1 MIQIGQGLFL
11 KIKKEVY
18 FRMKNDYNEIYK
30 YEVFND
36 GYDIYKDNALLISQR
51 EPYGKPIDNQLTF
64 EENCLMQL
72 ENITNEEQISDEMS
86 LEDKVEML
94 TQTIQELLTTVIPSL
109 TINDKVDEIE
119 ETEENSY
126 TDEDDEDAYVDEEV
140 E

>member
-1 MIQIGQGLFL
+1 
-11 KIKKEVY
+11 
-18 FRMKNDYNEIYK
+18 MKNDYNGIYE

-36 GYDIYKDNALLISQR
+36 GYDIYKDNVLLISQR

-109 TINDKVDEIE
+109 AINDKVEEIE
-119 ETEENSY
+119 ETEDYSGNE
-126 TDEDDEDAYVDEEV
+126 EDYEDTYVDEEV

>member
-1 MIQIGQGLFL
+1 
-11 KIKKEVY
+11 
-18 FRMKNDYNEIYK
+18 MKNDYNGIYE

-36 GYDIYKDNALLISQR
+36 GYDIYKDNVLLISQR

-109 TINDKVDEIE
+109 TINDKVEEIE
-119 ETEENSY
+119 ETEDYSGNEEY
-126 TDEDDEDAYVDEEV
+126 EEDTGVDEEV
-140 E
+140 EQ

>member
-1 MIQIGQGLFL
+1 M
-11 KIKKEVY
+11 KK
-18 FRMKNDYNEIYK
+18 DYNGIYK
-30 YEVFND
+30 YELFND

-72 ENITNEEQISDEMS
+72 ENITDEEQISDEMS

-94 TQTIQELLTTVIPSL
+94 TQTLQELLTTVIPSL
-109 TINDKVDEIE
+109 TVNDKVEEIE
-119 ETEENSY
+119 ETEDDSDY
-126 TDEDDEDAYVDEEV
+126 MEDGDEDADVDEEV

>member
-1 MIQIGQGLFL
+1 
-11 KIKKEVY
+11 
-18 FRMKNDYNEIYK
+18 MKNDYNGIYE

-109 TINDKVDEIE
+109 TINDKVEEIE
-119 ETEENSY
+119 EAEENSY

>member
-1 MIQIGQGLFL
+1 M
-11 KIKKEVY
+11 KK
-18 FRMKNDYNEIYK
+18 DYNGIYK
-30 YEVFND
+30 YELFND

-72 ENITNEEQISDEMS
+72 ENLTDEERLSDEMS

-94 TQTIQELLTTVIPSL
+94 TQTLQELLTTVIPSL
-109 TINDKVDEIE
+109 TINDKVEEIE
-119 ETEENSY
+119 ETEDNS
-126 TDEDDEDAYVDEEV
+126 DDMEDGDEDADVDEEV

>member
-1 MIQIGQGLFL
+1 M
-11 KIKKEVY
+11 KK
-18 FRMKNDYNEIYK
+18 DYNGIYK

-36 GYDIYKDNALLISQR
+36 GYDIYKDNVLLISQR

-109 TINDKVDEIE
+109 TINDKVEEIE
-119 ETEENSY
+119 ETEDYSDNE
-126 TDEDDEDAYVDEEV
+126 EDDEDTYADEEV
-140 E
+140 EQ

>member
-1 MIQIGQGLFL
+1 
-11 KIKKEVY
+11 
-18 FRMKNDYNEIYK
+18 MKNDYNGIYE

-109 TINDKVDEIE
+109 TINDKVEEIE
-119 ETEENSY
+119 ETEDDSDYMDDGN
-126 TDEDDEDAYVDEEV
+126 EDIGVDEEV

>member
-1 MIQIGQGLFL
+1 M
-11 KIKKEVY
+11 KK
-18 FRMKNDYNEIYK
+18 DYNGIYK
-30 YEVFND
+30 YELFND

-72 ENITNEEQISDEMS
+72 ENITDEERLSDEMS

-94 TQTIQELLTTVIPSL
+94 TKTLQELLTTVIPSL
-109 TINDKVDEIE
+109 TINDKVEEIE
-119 ETEENSY
+119 ETEDDS
-126 TDEDDEDAYVDEEV
+126 DDMEDGYEDADVDEEV

>member
-1 MIQIGQGLFL
+1 M
-11 KIKKEVY
+11 KK
-18 FRMKNDYNEIYK
+18 DYNEIYK

-109 TINDKVDEIE
+109 TINDKVEEIE
-119 ETEENSY
+119 EIEGGGDNVDDS
-126 TDEDDEDAYVDEEV
+126 DEYAYVDEEV

>member
-1 MIQIGQGLFL
+1 
-11 KIKKEVY
+11 
-18 FRMKNDYNEIYK
+18 MKNDYNGIYK

-72 ENITNEEQISDEMS
+72 ENLTDEEQLSDEMP

-94 TQTIQELLTTVIPSL
+94 TQTLQELLTTVIPSL
-109 TINDKVDEIE
+109 TINDKVEEIE
-119 ETEENSY
+119 ETEGDSDY
-126 TDEDDEDAYVDEEV
+126 MDDGDEDVDTDEEV

>member
-1 MIQIGQGLFL
+1 
-11 KIKKEVY
+11 
-18 FRMKNDYNEIYK
+18 MKNDYNGIYE

-36 GYDIYKDNALLISQR
+36 GYDIYKDNVLLISQR

-109 TINDKVDEIE
+109 TINDKVEEIE
-119 ETEENSY
+119 ETEDDSDYMEDGGED
-126 TDEDDEDAYVDEEV
+126 TDTDEEV

>member
-1 MIQIGQGLFL
+1 
-11 KIKKEVY
+11 
-18 FRMKNDYNEIYK
+18 MKNDYNGIYE

-36 GYDIYKDNALLISQR
+36 GYDIYKDNVLLISQG

-109 TINDKVDEIE
+109 TINDKVEEIE
-119 ETEENSY
+119 ETEGDSDY
-126 TDEDDEDAYVDEEV
+126 MEDGGEDADIDEEV

>member
-1 MIQIGQGLFL
+1 M
-11 KIKKEVY
+11 KK
-18 FRMKNDYNEIYK
+18 DYNEIYK

-72 ENITNEEQISDEMS
+72 KNITDEEQLSDEMP

-109 TINDKVDEIE
+109 TINDKVEEIE

>member
-1 MIQIGQGLFL
+1 
-11 KIKKEVY
+11 
-18 FRMKNDYNEIYK
+18 MKNDYNGIYE

-72 ENITNEEQISDEMS
+72 ENLTDEERLSDEMS

-109 TINDKVDEIE
+109 TINDKVEEIE
-119 ETEENSY
+119 ETENYSGNE
-126 TDEDDEDAYVDEEV
+126 EDDEYTDVNEEV
-140 E
+140 EQ

>member
-1 MIQIGQGLFL
+1 
-11 KIKKEVY
+11 
-18 FRMKNDYNEIYK
+18 MKNDYNGIYE

-36 GYDIYKDNALLISQR
+36 GYDIYKDNVLLISQR

-72 ENITNEEQISDEMS
+72 ENITAEEQISDEMS

-109 TINDKVDEIE
+109 TINDKVEEID

-140 E
+140 EW

>member
-1 MIQIGQGLFL
+1 
-11 KIKKEVY
+11 
-18 FRMKNDYNEIYK
+18 MKNDYNGIYE

-72 ENITNEEQISDEMS
+72 ENLTDEERLSDEMS

-94 TQTIQELLTTVIPSL
+94 TQTLQELLTTVIPSL
-109 TINDKVDEIE
+109 TINDKVEEIE
-119 ETEENSY
+119 ETEDDSDYMEDGDEY
-126 TDEDDEDAYVDEEV
+126 TDVEEEV

>member
-1 MIQIGQGLFL
+1 M
-11 KIKKEVY
+11 KK
-18 FRMKNDYNEIYK
+18 DYNGIYK
-30 YEVFND
+30 YELFND

-72 ENITNEEQISDEMS
+72 ENLTDEERLSDEMS

-94 TQTIQELLTTVIPSL
+94 TQTLQELLTTVIPSL
-109 TINDKVDEIE
+109 TINDKVEEIE
-119 ETEENSY
+119 EM
-126 TDEDDEDAYVDEEV
+126 EDDSDDMEDCDEDADVDEEV

>member
-1 MIQIGQGLFL
+1 M
-11 KIKKEVY
+11 KK
-18 FRMKNDYNEIYK
+18 DYNGIYK
-30 YEVFND
+30 YELFND
-36 GYDIYKDNALLISQR
+36 GYDIYKDNVLLISQR

-72 ENITNEEQISDEMS
+72 KNITDEEQLSDEMS

-109 TINDKVDEIE
+109 TINDKVEEIE

-126 TDEDDEDAYVDEEV
+126 TDEDDEDADVYEEA

>member
-1 MIQIGQGLFL
+1 
-11 KIKKEVY
+11 
-18 FRMKNDYNEIYK
+18 MKNDYNGIYE

-109 TINDKVDEIE
+109 TINDKVEEIE
-119 ETEENSY
+119 ETEDYSY
-126 TDEDDEDAYVDEEV
+126 NEEDDEDTDIDEEV

>member
-1 MIQIGQGLFL
+1 M
-11 KIKKEVY
+11 KK
-18 FRMKNDYNEIYK
+18 DYNGIYK

-109 TINDKVDEIE
+109 TINDKVEEIE
-119 ETEENSY
+119 ETEDYSGNEEY
-126 TDEDDEDAYVDEEV
+126 DEDTDTDEEV
-140 E
+140 EQ

>member
-1 MIQIGQGLFL
+1 M
-11 KIKKEVY
+11 KK
-18 FRMKNDYNEIYK
+18 DYNGIYK
-30 YEVFND
+30 YELFND
-36 GYDIYKDNALLISQR
+36 GYDIYKDNVLLISQR

-72 ENITNEEQISDEMS
+72 ENITNEEQTSDEMS

-109 TINDKVDEIE
+109 TINDKVEEMEEIE
-119 ETEENSY
+119 GGGDNVDDS
-126 TDEDDEDAYVDEEV
+126 DEYAYVDEEV

>member
-1 MIQIGQGLFL
+1 M
-11 KIKKEVY
+11 KK
-18 FRMKNDYNEIYK
+18 DYNEIYK

-72 ENITNEEQISDEMS
+72 ENITAEEKLSDEMS

-94 TQTIQELLTTVIPSL
+94 TQTLQELLTTVIPSL
-109 TINDKVDEIE
+109 TINDKVEEIE
-119 ETEENSY
+119 ETEDNGDAE
-126 TDEDDEDAYVDEEV
+126 EDDEDADVDEEV

>member
-1 MIQIGQGLFL
+1 M
-11 KIKKEVY
+11 KK
-18 FRMKNDYNEIYK
+18 DYNEIYK

-36 GYDIYKDNALLISQR
+36 GYDIYKDNVLLISQR

-109 TINDKVDEIE
+109 TINDKVEEIE

-126 TDEDDEDAYVDEEV
+126 TDEGDEDAYVDEEV

>member
-1 MIQIGQGLFL
+1 
-11 KIKKEVY
+11 
-18 FRMKNDYNEIYK
+18 MKNDYNGIYE

-36 GYDIYKDNALLISQR
+36 GYDIYKDNVLLISQR

-94 TQTIQELLTTVIPSL
+94 TQTLQELLTTVIPSL
-109 TINDKVDEIE
+109 TINDKVEEID
-119 ETEENSY
+119 ETE
-126 TDEDDEDAYVDEEV
+126 DDSDYMDDGGDYADTDEEV

>member
-1 MIQIGQGLFL
+1 
-11 KIKKEVY
+11 
-18 FRMKNDYNEIYK
+18 MKNDYNGIYE

-36 GYDIYKDNALLISQR
+36 GYDIYKDNVLLISQR

-72 ENITNEEQISDEMS
+72 ENITNEEQTSDEMS

-109 TINDKVDEIE
+109 TINDKVEEIE
-119 ETEENSY
+119 ETEGDSDY
-126 TDEDDEDAYVDEEV
+126 MEDGGEDTGTEEEV

>member
-1 MIQIGQGLFL
+1 M
-11 KIKKEVY
+11 KK
-18 FRMKNDYNEIYK
+18 DYNGIYK

-72 ENITNEEQISDEMS
+72 ENLTDEEQLSDEMS

-94 TQTIQELLTTVIPSL
+94 TQTLQELLTTVIPSL
-109 TINDKVDEIE
+109 TINDKVEEID
-119 ETEENSY
+119 ETEDDSDDE
-126 TDEDDEDAYVDEEV
+126 EDDEDADVNKEV

>member
-1 MIQIGQGLFL
+1 M
-11 KIKKEVY
+11 KK
-18 FRMKNDYNEIYK
+18 DYNGIYK

-109 TINDKVDEIE
+109 TINDKVEEIE
-119 ETEENSY
+119 EIEENSY